1 MHLEER
7 SRDFIHITPYRII
20 FFRDF
25 STMLSIGISVVVTS
39 FYKYDKFEREDGS
52 FTYTCKLPQIP
63 NTIMEYLGYS

>member
-1 MHLEER
+1 
-7 SRDFIHITPYRII
+7 
-20 FFRDF
+20 
-25 STMLSIGISVVVTS
+25 MLSIGISVVVTS